1 MSQSDPEET
10 KSLKTRYNVGVPNWL
25 WFFFS
30 LVKKMT
36 RIFKTATRKRTVSEW
51 RLLSSYHLS
60 EVKWPLL
67 LFLLTSFFFGWQEL
81 IEKVMILK
89 KAVERERRLFVDS
102 GSPILAEKLRYRWWD
117 YVDGFQ
123 SRDKT
128 AMLVHKTIANY
139 VLHNNRMKFPKYFFF
154 CLALSTNMA
163 AVRSGENHPFATDL
177 KKKTGS
183 SFYCSESE
191 AKEN

>member
-1 MSQSDPEET
+1 MNDDFCPAS
-10 KSLKTRYNVGVPNWL
+10 
-25 WFFFS
+25 
-30 LVKKMT
+30 
-36 RIFKTATRKRTVSEW
+36 
-51 RLLSSYHLS
+51 HLS
-60 EVKWPLL
+60 EVNWPLL

-117 YVDGFQ
+117 FIDGFQ

-139 VLHNNRMKFPKYFFF
+139 VLHNNRMKFPKYFFSVWL
-154 CLALSTNMA
+154 CAPTWRQWGQVKTTHLPLIQ
-163 AVRSGENHPFATDL
+163 
-177 KKKTGS
+177 KIKKTGS

-191 AKEN
+191 AKVS